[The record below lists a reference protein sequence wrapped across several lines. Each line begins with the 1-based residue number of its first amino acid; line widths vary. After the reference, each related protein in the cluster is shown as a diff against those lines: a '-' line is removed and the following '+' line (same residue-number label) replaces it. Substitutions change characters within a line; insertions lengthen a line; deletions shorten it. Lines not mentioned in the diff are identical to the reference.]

1 MKVTCPTCGFVADSL
16 AGISKHAKTCGKKA
30 KSQPLLLS
38 SPTPAMASGW
48 VLPLRMEGGPSG
60 RKIPSQNLYKS
71 HDRWAYIHEA
81 KTWKAHLH
89 PALFD
94 AKLVGANFYWS
105 SWILTRVYG
114 GREREFDYGNL
125 VGSKVIP
132 DALKYHG
139 VIKDDAPK
147 HFHMEYKQ
155 RPGVGSWELELVEIA
170 HETPTDPD

>member
-16 AGISKHAKTCGKKA
+16 LGIAKHAKTCGKKT
-30 KSQPLLLS
+30 KSAPLVLS
-38 SPTPAMASGW
+38 GRQSPMATSW
-48 VLPLRMEGGPSG
+48 SLPIRMEGGPSG
-60 RKIPSQNLYKS
+60 RKIPSQNLFKT
-71 HDRWAYIHEA
+71 HEWQVYASTA
-81 KTWKAHLH
+81 KLWKAHLH
-89 PALFD
+89 PALFE

-105 SWILTRVYG
+105 SWVLTRLYS

-139 VIKDDAPK
+139 VIKDDSPK

-155 RPGVGSWELELVEIA
+155 RPGVGSWELELVETK
-170 HETPTDPD
+170 HETPADPG